1 MNDIET
7 LFHYLAVRD
16 ELQHADLIL
25 GFGVYDRR
33 VPEHCAELY
42 CAGLAPFILFS
53 GGHGRGSGPLSQPEA
68 LFFRERALKGGVPSS
83 AIMTEPRS
91 TNTLENVLFSRD
103 VLHRTNTGVESII
116 LVAQPHRQRRVWHTC
131 TRWMPDT
138 LFINHPP
145 RTLFEDEIARLGGTD
160 AFVSSLLGEAKR
172 IMAYGV
178 KGDITSE
185 PEPEQIGRIVQSLEA
200 FR

>member
-16 ELQHADLIL
+16 ELQNADLIL
-25 GFGVYDRR
+25 GFGVYDTR

-53 GGHGRGSGPLSQPEA
+53 GGHGRGSGTLSQSEA
-68 LFFRERALKGGVPSS
+68 LFFRERALRGGVPSS

-91 TNTLENVLFSRD
+91 TNTLENVLFSKD
-103 VLHRTNTGVESII
+103 VLHHTKTRVESII

-131 TRWMPDT
+131 TRWMPEI
-138 LFINHPP
+138 LFINYPP
-145 RTLFEDEIARLGGTD
+145 RTVFEDEITRFGDTD
-160 AFVSSLLGEAKR
+160 TFVSSLLGEVKR
-172 IMAYGV
+172 ITAYGV

-185 PEPEQIGRIVQSLEA
+185 PEPGQIGRIVKALETL
-200 FR
+200 R